1 MRVTAVD
8 FHVLQ
13 VPWKP
18 TNEADPC
25 WVTGALY
32 GSQAATHRVPA
43 QKLQSEPELA
53 SKP

>member
-32 GSQAATHRVPA
+32 AVKQLHTVLA